1 MVSGLADG
9 VGRIVPF
16 VYKAQEQTID
26 DDDVDLLNSAIR
38 KLFDLAIDTAEFIC
52 DYVHRSPLST
62 SIIVFNDSNSD
73 CLNRENG
80 QIDRICTR
88 PNEN

>member
-1 MVSGLADG
+1 MVSDLADE

-38 KLFDLAIDTAEFIC
+38 KLFDLAIDAAEFIC
-52 DYVHRSPLST
+52 DYVHRSPLSM
-62 SIIVFNDSNSD
+62 SIIVLNDSNSD
-73 CLNRENG
+73 
-80 QIDRICTR
+80 D
-88 PNEN
+88 